1 MEITDVRIS
10 LRDEEKLKGFATIT
24 FDDCFVVRGL
34 KIIDGSDGLFVAMPS
49 RHKPDGSYQDIAHPI
64 HAAMRARLEDRV
76 LDEYHAALQEPRA
89 TEPPAGWESAERPL
103 RR

>member
-49 RHKPDGSYQDIAHPI
+49 RRKPDGSFQDIAHPI
-64 HAAMRARLEDRV
+64 HAAMRSRLEDRV
-76 LDEYHAALQEPRA
+76 LDEYQAAVEETRAVEPRA
-89 TEPPAGWESAERPL
+89 R
-103 RR
+103 